1 MEYLPVFL
9 DVRDQPCLLV
19 GGGEVAVRKSRLLLR
34 AGAKLLVVA
43 PELHPEL
50 DEALQQGEVEWL
62 ARPFQSNDVEGA
74 RFVVA
79 ASDDEVVN
87 AEVSRLAQA
96 KAIPV
101 NVVDNKSLCSAIMP
115 SIVDRSPITVTI
127 SSAGYAPVLARL
139 LRERIE
145 AALPASLGP
154 LATLAGK
161 FRAQVQTKL
170 PTVTARRG
178 FWERV
183 LDGPPA
189 DLMAAGREDDARQ
202 AIASL
207 LDTTNEADTR
217 GEVYLVGAG
226 PGDPDLLTF
235 RALRLMQ
242 RADVVL
248 YDRLVSAEV
257 LDLVRRDAER
267 VYVGKARAN
276 HAMRQRDIN
285 QTLLD
290 YAREGLKV
298 LRLKGGDPFIFG
310 RGGEE
315 IETLAEHNIP
325 FQVVP
330 GITAAAGCAAFAGIP
345 LTHRDH
351 AQSCTFATGHLQDG
365 TINLDWH
372 RLAQPGQ
379 TLVFYMG
386 LTGLTIICEQLS
398 THGLPSNTPA
408 ALIQQGTTANQKV
421 LIGTLE
427 SLPQMV
433 ERERPTPPTLL
444 VIGTVVSLREK
455 LSWFGTEAS
464 EHTSASSQ
472 VLYMGEST

>member
-50 DEALQQGEVEWL
+50 DEALQRGEVEWL

-189 DLMAAGREDDARQ
+189 DLMAAGREDDARH

-248 YDRLVSAEV
+248 YDRLVSAEAV
-257 LDLVRRDAER
+257 SYTHLTLPTILR
-267 VYVGKARAN
+267 V
-276 HAMRQRDIN
+276 
-285 QTLLD
+285 
-290 YAREGLKV
+290 
-298 LRLKGGDPFIFG
+298 
-310 RGGEE
+310 
-315 IETLAEHNIP
+315 
-325 FQVVP
+325 
-330 GITAAAGCAAFAGIP
+330 
-345 LTHRDH
+345 
-351 AQSCTFATGHLQDG
+351 
-365 TINLDWH
+365 
-372 RLAQPGQ
+372 
-379 TLVFYMG
+379 
-386 LTGLTIICEQLS
+386 
-398 THGLPSNTPA
+398 
-408 ALIQQGTTANQKV
+408 
-421 LIGTLE
+421 
-427 SLPQMV
+427 
-433 ERERPTPPTLL
+433 
-444 VIGTVVSLREK
+444 
-455 LSWFGTEAS
+455 
-464 EHTSASSQ
+464 
-472 VLYMGEST
+472 